1 LHDSANG
8 RSRNGNHMIYLAILS
23 LSITLSLTLTPLAA
37 NLGRR
42 WGMVDHPGGRR
53 QHSGI
58 IPRTGGLAIFL
69 AFGLTVGATLLLPI
83 LFPTPFA
90 DWLPPRNDVHE
101 LRKLT
106 ALLLGATFCT
116 AAGFLDDRYKWSSV
130 PQYFV
135 QVAAALIAISGFIFL
150 KHINSPIQAEWLTG
164 NSILLGGADGLAWW
178 LVWPLTIFW
187 FVGMMNTVN
196 FLDGLNGLVAGVTA
210 ILCIVLAIHMIF
222 RAEEPQLSVA
232 ILPIALLGAVLG
244 FLPFNFSPARL
255 FTSIPIFMGSSGSY
269 FLGFT
274 IAALGIIG
282 GARVAAVMLVLGLPI
297 LDVAWLIWQ
306 RTRRGR
312 SPNQAGRDHLH
323 FRLLDKGINA
333 RTIVFGYW
341 IFCAIFGTLTLTIDS
356 RLYKLVAL
364 IGLGVVGLGVLV
376 WANSDNKV
384 TKTNRMTR

>member
-1 LHDSANG
+1 MKRRATVEATATTV
-8 RSRNGNHMIYLAILS
+8 MIYLAILA
-23 LSITLSLTLTPLAA
+23 LSLILSLALTPLAA
-37 NLGRR
+37 TLGRR

-58 IPRTGGLAIFL
+58 IPRTGGLALFL
-69 AFGLTVGATLLLPI
+69 AFGITVGATLFLPM

-90 DWLPPRNDVHE
+90 NWLPPRNGPNE
-101 LRKLT
+101 LRKLM

-135 QVAAALIAISGFIFL
+135 QVAAALIAIFGFIFL

-164 NSILLGGADGLAWW
+164 NSILLGGVDGLAWW

-187 FVGMMNTVN
+187 FGGMMNTVN
-196 FLDGLNGLVAGVTA
+196 FLDGLNGLVAGITA
-210 ILCIVLAIHMIF
+210 ILCIILAIHMIF

-232 ILPIALLGAVLG
+232 ILPIALLGSVLG
-244 FLPFNFSPARL
+244 FLPFNFAPAR
-255 FTSIPIFMGSSGSY
+255 FFMRIPIFMGSSGSY

-282 GARVAAVMLVLGLPI
+282 GARVAAIMLVLGLPI

-306 RTRRGR
+306 RSRRGR

-323 FRLLDKGINA
+323 FRLLDKGIRE
-333 RTIVFGYW
+333 RTIVLGYW
-341 IFCAIFGTLTLTIDS
+341 IFCAIFGTLTLVIDS

-364 IGLGVVGLGVLV
+364 GGLAVIGIAILI
-376 WANSDNKV
+376 WANNDD
-384 TKTNRMTR
+384 RMTG